1 VASLAPRLIDIV
13 EAIQRVR
20 AEIAG
25 VTLDD
30 FEADWR
36 KRWLTERGLE
46 IISEASRRLSDE
58 LKARHPDIPWS
69 KVAGIGNVLRHE
81 YERVAADV
89 LWRVAHD
96 DLLPLDEACRAELTK
111 EQAHQGQ
118 LTLDPRPTL
127 EAPDDDPYLWL
138 EEIDG
143 ERALVWVDAQN
154 AATLA
159 RFGDARFAADR
170 DTLAAIFDRPDNIP
184 LIGRRGTRV
193 FNFWK
198 DAAHPRGLWRT
209 TTLDSYRSEQPEWD
223 ILLDLDAL
231 AAKEGED
238 WTWSGAAT
246 IPGSHDRAIVKL
258 SRGGADA
265 VVLREFDIASR
276 DFVSGGF
283 TLPEAKGGAAWL
295 DSDTLLLSS
304 AWGEGMATSSGY
316 ARTVRLWRRGEDPL
330 AAPVIFETDANHMAV
345 GAEVDREAAKERV
358 VFLETIG
365 FFDSIGWLGDRT
377 GPQTRLDVPTDAW
390 LSWHR
395 GWVAVKR
402 RTSWTI
408 GGETYP
414 GDTVLGMSLAA
425 FLAGDRHFIKLFEPA
440 ERRALQGFF
449 WSGGRLILSILDDLK
464 PVFEVLTPS
473 DAGWTRQLVSGLPD
487 IGVAHVWSLD
497 VRAEESTGD
506 LLASAQDPLT
516 PASLFLVSPLA
527 APQLL
532 KRAPQAFDPAG
543 LVVTRH
549 EAISEDGTHVPYVQV
564 GPPGATGEAPVHL
577 SGYGGFGISQLPYY
591 NSALGKLWLERGG
604 TGVVANIRGGGEF
617 GTAWHDAGRR
627 EKKRLS
633 HDDFAAVAADLVRR
647 GVTKPGCI
655 AAEGGS
661 NGGILIT
668 NMLTRYPERFGALFC
683 TIPLID
689 MRRYAKLHAGAS
701 WIAEYGDP
709 GNPADWEFLSRISAY
724 HNAVPG
730 RPYPPILIA
739 TSRRDDRVHPGHA
752 RKMAVKLQAMGYEAY
767 FYEPAAGGHGY
778 GKDNAERAAFTA
790 LGYNFLRRAIGWGSG
805 GEV

>member
-1 VASLAPRLIDIV
+1 MASP
-13 EAIQRVR
+13 
-20 AEIAG
+20 
-25 VTLDD
+25 
-30 FEADWR
+30 
-36 KRWLTERGLE
+36 
-46 IISEASRRLSDE
+46 
-58 LKARHPDIPWS
+58 
-69 KVAGIGNVLRHE
+69 
-81 YERVAADV
+81 
-89 LWRVAHD
+89 
-96 DLLPLDEACRAELTK
+96 
-111 EQAHQGQ
+111 
-118 LTLDPRPTL
+118 DPRPTL

-143 ERALVWVDAQN
+143 KGALAWVETQN
-154 AATLA
+154 AATLT
-159 RFGDARFAADR
+159 RFGDQRFAADR
-170 DTLAAIFDRPDNIP
+170 DALAAIFDRPDNIP
-184 LIGRRGTRV
+184 LIARRGMRV

-209 TTLDSYRSEQPEWD
+209 TTLDSYRREPPEWG

-246 IPGSHDRAIVKL
+246 IHGTHDRAMLML

-265 VVLREFDIASR
+265 VVLREFDLPAR
-276 DFVSGGF
+276 DFVPEGF

-295 DSDTLLLSS
+295 DRDTLLLSS
-304 AWGEGMATSSGY
+304 ASGEGMTTSSGY
-316 ARTVRLWRRGEDPL
+316 ARTVRLWRRGTDPL
-330 AAPVIFETDANHMAV
+330 AATVIFETQAHHMAV
-345 GAEVDREAAKERV
+345 GAGVDRESAEER
-358 VFLETIG
+358 LEFVDRIG
-365 FFDSIGWLGDRT
+365 FFDAVVWIGDRT
-377 GPQTRLDVPTDAW
+377 GPKTRIDVPTDA
-390 LSWHR
+390 SVEWHR
-395 GWVAVKR
+395 GWLAVKR
-402 RTSWTI
+402 RTPWTV
-408 GGETYP
+408 GGETHP
-414 GDTVLGMSLAA
+414 PDTVLGISFAA
-425 FLAGDRHFIKLFEPA
+425 FLAGDRRFTKLFEPA

-449 WSGGRLILSILDDLK
+449 WSGGRLVLSILDDLK

-473 DAGWTRQLVSGLPD
+473 DASWSRDRITGLPD
-487 IGVAHVWSLD
+487 IGVAHAWSLD
-497 VRAEESTGD
+497 VRTEESNGD

-516 PASLFLVSPLA
+516 PPSLYLVPPLA

-532 KRAPQAFDPAG
+532 KRAPQAFDPVG
-543 LVVTRH
+543 LVMTRH
-549 EAISEDGTHVPYVQV
+549 EAVSEDGTRIPYVQV
-564 GPPGATGEAPVHL
+564 GPPGHTGEAPVHL

-591 NSALGKLWLERGG
+591 NSAVGKLWLERGG

-647 GVTKPGCI
+647 GVTRPGRI

-701 WIAEYGDP
+701 WIAEFGDP
-709 GNPADWEFLSRISAY
+709 DDPADWEFLAGISAY
-724 HNAVPG
+724 HAAVPG
-730 RPYPPILIA
+730 RSYPPILIA

-752 RKMAVKLQAMGYEAY
+752 RKMAAKLQVMGYEAY

-790 LGYNFLRRAIGWGSG
+790 LGYNFLRRAIGWDSR
-805 GEV
+805 